1 VTPPA
6 IPARFGTE
14 GRPKYSR
21 DMLADKTPPIKRKLI
36 SIIMMTSTAALLLAC
51 GTFTIYDMVTFRK
64 SKMLEASLLANII
77 AANSTAAIAFNDPQM
92 AQETLGTLRSEPH
105 VMAARIYV
113 VGGAPFAT
121 YFRPGAVTTP
131 LPEMSE
137 PENSVFTENTLRIS
151 RRITSKGDVLGT
163 IFLEMDLNELLV
175 RRRRYAAIASAVLVL
190 SLLAAFLLASR
201 LQRTIS
207 EPIFALA
214 HQARSVPRGTGYK
227 IDGVLGEYREIVLL
241 IESFDEM
248 LRNLA
253 DRDAQLHHH
262 REHLEEEVAAQTRE
276 LRTLNAHLLQAKESA
291 EAASR
296 AKSEF
301 LANMSHEIRTPM
313 NGILG
318 MTELTLGTSL
328 SRTQRDNLL
337 LVKSAGDALLS
348 VINDILDFSEI
359 EAGKFSLDP
368 RTFNLSAAVADTL
381 RSVSLRAHEKGLELV
396 FDIDP
401 AIPEQV
407 VGDAGRLRQILL
419 NLVGN
424 AVKFTKQGEVVVS
437 VKPER
442 ATADRLVLHFIIRD
456 TGIGI
461 APENLARVFE
471 AFEQADTSATRHY
484 GGTGLGLTISAHLA
498 RLMQGRIWAES
509 ALGQGSTFHLTASF
523 GVAKAKLP
531 PPLDIE
537 KLAGKRALIV
547 DDNATN
553 RHILQQTLVRW
564 KMRTVLAD
572 SGPAALLRLHQDA
585 RAGLVYDLVI
595 LDSHMPGMDGFEVI
609 ERIRSASDLSVRT
622 VMMLTSVDRPEDPHR
637 CQELGI
643 ATYLVKPV
651 GQVELLRS
659 VREAL
664 GAAEEEKPSGPARRG
679 LKSRLSLRIL
689 LAEDNVLNQRVA
701 RGMLED
707 LNHSVTIAA
716 NGREAVE
723 TFAPGDFDLVFMDI
737 QMPEM
742 DGYQATKRIREEQ
755 QRRKI
760 RTPIVAMTAHAMS
773 GDREKCLA
781 ADMDDYISKPI
792 SREQLF
798 AVIERNSIGASL
810 APESEKDPVDHTPAP
825 EIVHAPVLAPTAGS
839 PEPLTLDVAF
849 VLERF
854 GGDKSLL
861 RETAGMFSAEAS
873 ILLNKIERA
882 HVESDLPNLQ
892 FAAHTLKGMCRT
904 FEANEAA
911 QAAQQ
916 LELVAQ
922 AGSAGTDQQVEE
934 LKSQVGRAA
943 LALADLDRQLARA
956 AGATA

>member
-1 VTPPA
+1 
-6 IPARFGTE
+6 
-14 GRPKYSR
+14 
-21 DMLADKTPPIKRKLI
+21 
-36 SIIMMTSTAALLLAC
+36 
-51 GTFTIYDMVTFRK
+51 
-64 SKMLEASLLANII
+64 
-77 AANSTAAIAFNDPQM
+77 
-92 AQETLGTLRSEPH
+92 
-105 VMAARIYV
+105 
-113 VGGAPFAT
+113 
-121 YFRPGAVTTP
+121 
-131 LPEMSE
+131 
-137 PENSVFTENTLRIS
+137 
-151 RRITSKGDVLGT
+151 
-163 IFLEMDLNELLV
+163 
-175 RRRRYAAIASAVLVL
+175 
-190 SLLAAFLLASR
+190 
-201 LQRTIS
+201 
-207 EPIFALA
+207 
-214 HQARSVPRGTGYK
+214 
-227 IDGVLGEYREIVLL
+227 
-241 IESFDEM
+241 
-248 LRNLA
+248 
-253 DRDAQLHHH
+253 
-262 REHLEEEVAAQTRE
+262 
-276 LRTLNAHLLQAKESA
+276 
-291 EAASR
+291 
-296 AKSEF
+296 
-301 LANMSHEIRTPM
+301 
-313 NGILG
+313 
-318 MTELTLGTSL
+318 
-328 SRTQRDNLL
+328 
-337 LVKSAGDALLS
+337 
-348 VINDILDFSEI
+348 
-359 EAGKFSLDP
+359 
-368 RTFNLSAAVADTL
+368 
-381 RSVSLRAHEKGLELV
+381 LELV

-531 PPLDIE
+531 PALDIE

-553 RHILQQTLVRW
+553 RHILEQTLVRW
-564 KMRTVLAD
+564 KIRTVLAD
-572 SGPAALLRLHQDA
+572 SGAAALLRLHQDA

-595 LDSHMPGMDGFEVI
+595 IDSHMPGMDGFEVI
-609 ERIRSASDLSVRT
+609 ERIRSSSDLSVRT
-622 VMMLTSVDRPEDPHR
+622 VMMLTSVDRPEDPRR

-651 GQVELLRS
+651 GQMELLRS

-664 GAAEEEKPSGPARRG
+664 GAAEEEKPSDPARRG

-723 TFAPGDFDLVFMDI
+723 TFAKGDFDLVFMDI

-755 QRRKI
+755 QRTKI
-760 RTPIVAMTAHAMS
+760 RIPIVAMTAHAMS

-810 APESEKDPVDHTPAP
+810 APETEKDPVDLTPAP

-839 PEPLTLDVAF
+839 PEPLTLDIAF

-911 QAAQQ
+911 QAAFQ
-916 LELVAQ
+916 LELLAQ

-934 LKSQVGRAA
+934 LKSEVGRAA
-943 LALADLDRQLARA
+943 QALADLDRQLARA

>member
-1 VTPPA
+1 
-6 IPARFGTE
+6 
-14 GRPKYSR
+14 
-21 DMLADKTPPIKRKLI
+21 MLADKTPPIKRKLI

-51 GTFTIYDMVTFRK
+51 GTFTVYDMITFRK
-64 SKMLEASLLANII
+64 NKMLDASLLANII

-113 VGGAPFAT
+113 LDGAPFAT
-121 YFRPGAVTTP
+121 YFRQGAVPTT
-131 LPEMSE
+131 LPEMSQ
-137 PENSVFTENTLRIS
+137 PESSVFTGDTLRIS
-151 RRITSKGDVLGT
+151 RRITGKGDVLGT
-163 IFLEMDLNELLV
+163 IFLEMDLNELLL
-175 RRRRYAAIASAVLVL
+175 RRRRYAAIASAVLGL

-214 HQARSVPRGTGYK
+214 HQARSIPQGTGYK
-227 IDGVLGEYREIVLL
+227 IHGVRGGYREIVLL
-241 IESFDEM
+241 IESFDDM

-253 DRDAQLHHH
+253 DRDAQLRHH
-262 REHLEEEVAAQTRE
+262 REHLEEEVASQTRE
-276 LRTLNAHLLQAKESA
+276 LRTLNAHLMQAKEAA

-318 MTELTLGTSL
+318 MTELTLGTTL
-328 SRTQRDNLL
+328 SRIQRDNLL

-348 VINDILDFSEI
+348 VINDILDFSKI

-368 RTFNLSAAVADTL
+368 RPFNLSAAVADTL

-396 FDIDP
+396 FDLDP

-424 AVKFTKQGEVVVS
+424 AVKFTQQGEVVLS

-442 ATADRLVLHFIIRD
+442 ATADRLVLHFTVRD

-523 GVAKAKLP
+523 GMSKVKLP
-531 PPLDIE
+531 PALDIE
-537 KLAGKRALIV
+537 KIAGKRALIV

-553 RHILQQTLVRW
+553 RLILQQTLVRW
-564 KMRTVLAD
+564 KMRTVVAD
-572 SGPAALLRLHQDA
+572 SGPAALLRLHQAA

-595 LDSHMPGMDGFEVI
+595 LDSHMPGMDGFEVL
-609 ERIRSASDLSVRT
+609 ERIRSSSDLSAPT
-622 VMMLTSVDRPEDPHR
+622 VMMLTSVDRPEDPRR
-637 CQELGI
+637 CKELGI
-643 ATYLVKPV
+643 ATYLIKPV
-651 GQVELLRS
+651 GQIELLRS

-664 GAAEEEKPSGPARRG
+664 GAAEEEQQSNPAQAG
-679 LKSRLSLRIL
+679 LKSRRSLHIL

-716 NGREAVE
+716 TGGEAVE
-723 TFAPGDFDLVFMDI
+723 IFAKGGFDLVFMDI

-742 DGYQATKRIREEQ
+742 DGYQATTLILEEQ
-755 QRRKI
+755 QRRNI
-760 RTPIVAMTAHAMS
+760 RIPIVAMTAHAMS

-781 ADMDDYISKPI
+781 AGMDDYISKPI

-798 AVIERNSIGASL
+798 AVIERNSVPLAL
-810 APESEKDPVDHTPAP
+810 APAAENDSVDETGKEERVHPAVPAP
-825 EIVHAPVLAPTAGS
+825 QEGS
-839 PEPLTLDVAF
+839 REPLKIDVAL

-854 GGDKSLL
+854 GGNQVLL
-861 RETAGMFSAEAS
+861 RQTAAMFSAEAS
-873 ILLNKIERA
+873 ILLIKIERA
-882 HVESDLPNLQ
+882 HAEADLPNLQ
-892 FAAHTLKGMCRT
+892 SAAHTLKGICRT

-911 QAAQQ
+911 QAAFL
-916 LELVAQ
+916 LEMGTQ
-922 AGSAGTDQQVEE
+922 AGSAGTNQQVEE
-934 LKSQVGRAA
+934 LKLEVRRAA
-943 LALADLDRQLARA
+943 EAIAELDRQLARA

>member
-1 VTPPA
+1 L
-6 IPARFGTE
+6 
-14 GRPKYSR
+14 R

-64 SKMLEASLLANII
+64 SKMLEASLLANVI

-121 YFRPGAVTTP
+121 YFRTGAVAT
-131 LPEMSE
+131 LPEMSQ
-137 PENSVFTENTLRIS
+137 PENSLFTANTLRIS

-163 IFLEMDLNELLV
+163 IFLEMDLNELLL
-175 RRRRYAAIASAVLVL
+175 RRRRYAAIASAVLML

-214 HQARSVPRGTGYK
+214 QQARSIPRGTSYK
-227 IDGVLGEYREIVLL
+227 IDGVRGEYREIVLL

-262 REHLEEEVAAQTRE
+262 REHLEEEVASQTRE

-318 MTELTLGTSL
+318 MTELTLGTTL

-348 VINDILDFSEI
+348 VINDILDFSKI

-368 RTFNLSAAVADTL
+368 RTFNLSAVVADTL

-401 AIPEQV
+401 AVPEQV

-523 GVAKAKLP
+523 GASKAKLP
-531 PPLDIE
+531 PALDIE

-553 RHILQQTLVRW
+553 LHILQQTLARW
-564 KMRTVLAD
+564 KIRTVLAD
-572 SGPAALLRLHQDA
+572 SGPAALQRLHQDA

-595 LDSHMPGMDGFEVI
+595 LDSHMPGMDGFEVM
-609 ERIRSASDLSVRT
+609 ERIRSSSDLSVRT
-622 VMMLTSVDRPEDPHR
+622 VMMLTSVDRPEDPRR

-651 GQVELLRS
+651 GQMELLRS

-664 GAAEEEKPSGPARRG
+664 GAAEEEKQSDPARRG
-679 LKSRLSLRIL
+679 LQSRLSLRIL

-723 TFAPGDFDLVFMDI
+723 IFAKGDFDLVFMDI

-742 DGYQATKRIREEQ
+742 DGYQATQRIREEQ
-755 QRRKI
+755 QRTKI
-760 RTPIVAMTAHAMS
+760 RIPIVAMTAHAMS

-798 AVIERNSIGASL
+798 AVIERNSMGAAL
-810 APESEKDPVDHTPAP
+810 ALETENDPVDLTPAP
-825 EIVHAPVLAPTAGS
+825 EIVHAPVLAPTPGS
-839 PEPLTLDVAF
+839 QEPLTLDVAL

-854 GGDKSLL
+854 GGDESLL
-861 RETAGMFSAEAS
+861 RETAGMYSAES
-873 ILLNKIERA
+873 GILLNKIERA
-882 HVESDLPNLQ
+882 RVESDLPNLQ
-892 FAAHTLKGMCRT
+892 SAAHTLKGMCRT

-911 QAAQQ
+911 QAAYN
-916 LELVAQ
+916 LERVAE

-934 LKSQVGRAA
+934 LKSEVRRAA
-943 LALADLDRQLARA
+943 QALSELDRQLARA
-956 AGATA
+956 AGASA